1 MRSNITLFLQ
11 VKAQVDT
18 LYFWDGIRKIDLVLA
33 FEDPSDNSEEEEE
46 KVSMRNIFIRNLVSK
61 LENFLCQR
69 PRGIISQ
76 SVCQTVA
83 LFTLG
88 VNTIDSKWQLQ
99 SDTPNCGGTILM
111 ASFTY
116 LLCLKYNIT
125 FDKHLIMNVICFQYR
140 PQCHA

>member
-69 PRGIISQ
+69 PRGIIS
-76 SVCQTVA
+76 
-83 LFTLG
+83 
-88 VNTIDSKWQLQ
+88 
-99 SDTPNCGGTILM
+99 
-111 ASFTY
+111 
-116 LLCLKYNIT
+116 
-125 FDKHLIMNVICFQYR
+125 
-140 PQCHA
+140 